1 MNYVKQGM
9 MGFMQITPKQSQSR
23 PQPVAFVTG
32 NNPQDRHYVFLNRPA
47 VVIKKTK
54 SINEEK

>member
-9 MGFMQITPKQSQSR
+9 MGFIQTSKPKSR

-47 VVIKKTK
+47 VVIKKSK